1 MKRQRQRVTE
11 KDSVERANES
21 EKVGAGRRRGAL
33 LELYACLSRAVTWV
47 KCPEDVGTR
56 AQPERWH
63 QVQSI
68 SWVEECRWSKVT
80 RGAVLNGRKCIHLHN
95 LLIVELIYS
104 WNMLKIQQD
113 YSFPNVGIC
122 YFSWFFFLPVFFTT
136 AAAWLFWCHAA
147 GESVLLPLWSW
158 LEYLNNH
165 WMDCQFWTGTLVPT
179 CHPVTLSLA
188 PLWGWILRFGVKRVK
203 MLWMHCNF
211 GTDIYIWYIGAFRMN
226 WSNLSYSSGAIS
238 RSVCLSALYFDLP
251 ANNCQTN
258 DNPICVWC

>member
-1 MKRQRQRVTE
+1 MLVLFSVAFYLEELDFYISSRGHVKKGVSVPAFIQEGETEEERLYWCRTGNEGGKRRERGRKKKQTELMKRQRQRVTE

-33 LELYACLSRAVTWV
+33 LELHACLSRAVTWV

-80 RGAVLNGRKCIHLHN
+80 RGAVLNSRKCIHLHN

-122 YFSWFFFLPVFFTT
+122 YFSWFFFFQYFSPQLQHGSSDAMRLVSRFF
-136 AAAWLFWCHAA
+136 CH
-147 GESVLLPLWSW
+147 
-158 LEYLNNH
+158 
-165 WMDCQFWTGTLVPT
+165 
-179 CHPVTLSLA
+179 
-188 PLWGWILRFGVKRVK
+188 
-203 MLWMHCNF
+203 
-211 GTDIYIWYIGAFRMN
+211 
-226 WSNLSYSSGAIS
+226 
-238 RSVCLSALYFDLP
+238 FDP
-251 ANNCQTN
+251 
-258 DNPICVWC
+258 D

>member
-33 LELYACLSRAVTWV
+33 LELHACLSRAVTWV

-122 YFSWFFFLPVFFTT
+122 YLIFFSSSIFHHSCSMALLMPCGWWAGSSATLILTKIFKQALDGLSILDRHSWCPRVIPWHCLWHHCEVEFWGLEWNVSKCFGCT
-136 AAAWLFWCHAA
+136 AI
-147 GESVLLPLWSW
+147 
-158 LEYLNNH
+158 
-165 WMDCQFWTGTLVPT
+165 
-179 CHPVTLSLA
+179 LA
-188 PLWGWILRFGVKRVK
+188 QTFI
-203 MLWMHCNF
+203 F
-211 GTDIYIWYIGAFRMN
+211 GT
-226 WSNLSYSSGAIS
+226 
-238 RSVCLSALYFDLP
+238 
-251 ANNCQTN
+251 
-258 DNPICVWC
+258 

>member
-158 LEYLNNH
+158 LEYLNKH
-165 WMDCQFWTGTLVPT
+165 WMDCQFWTGTHGAHVSSRDIVSGTTVRLNFEVWSETCQNALDALQFWHRHLYLV
-179 CHPVTLSLA
+179 H
-188 PLWGWILRFGVKRVK
+188 R
-203 MLWMHCNF
+203 
-211 GTDIYIWYIGAFRMN
+211 
-226 WSNLSYSSGAIS
+226 
-238 RSVCLSALYFDLP
+238 CLQDELE
-251 ANNCQTN
+251 
-258 DNPICVWC
+258 

>member
-33 LELYACLSRAVTWV
+33 LELHACLSRAVTWV

-104 WNMLKIQQD
+104 WNMLKIRQD
-113 YSFPNVGIC
+113 YCLLLFLI
-122 YFSWFFFLPVFFTT
+122 FFLPVFFTT

-165 WMDCQFWTGTLVPT
+165 WMDCQFWTGTHGAHVSSHDIVSGTTVRLKFEVWSETCQNALDALQFWHRHLYLV
-179 CHPVTLSLA
+179 H
-188 PLWGWILRFGVKRVK
+188 R
-203 MLWMHCNF
+203 
-211 GTDIYIWYIGAFRMN
+211 
-226 WSNLSYSSGAIS
+226 
-238 RSVCLSALYFDLP
+238 CLQDELE
-251 ANNCQTN
+251 
-258 DNPICVWC
+258 